1 MNVEGKKS
9 ASTAAAAAL
18 RKYQA
23 ALSLQSD
30 VPSATPSNVLH
41 WRSIGEHKNVTGYAV
56 SSELFAFLGTEARIK
71 THLLKT
77 IAGYYSTSSVSLN
90 GIPLTSPPMNSS
102 MVDVQ
107 DAINLYDSLTVLETL
122 GFSAELRLGRHN
134 HSHSLRHGTASNSGS
149 PARVRRGS
157 IGGVTVGHSE
167 MHSHHQPA
175 ELLAVRLLTEMGQ
188 YPFQTY
194 TPSFTLSL
202 PPPPPPL
209 LFTYTLLSWNIS
221 HPIHQ
226 VWKTSLR
233 RVWVICPCGSDG
245 WSSSPQKSSPAR
257 TYVQCRP
264 DPSHILL
271 LSIHPLSDI
280 TMHPCKPLTHDNPS
294 SPSLHHP
301 LPLPLPLSLLGIVL
315 RPTHFGPGCTVSA
328 VARHQVYP
336 TLINPKT

>member
-134 HSHSLRHGTASNSGS
+134 HSHSLRHGTASNRGS

-202 PPPPPPL
+202 PPPPP
-209 LFTYTLLSWNIS
+209 LSLIHI
-221 HPIHQ
+221 HPFVLEYIPSYPPGLEDVAEKSVGDLS
-226 VWKTSLR
+226 VWQR
-233 RVWVICPCGSDG
+233 RVVLFATEVIAGKDVRAM
-245 WSSSPQKSSPAR
+245 Q
-257 TYVQCRP
+257 TRP
-264 DPSHILL
+264 FPHPPPLHPSIVRH
-271 LSIHPLSDI
+271 
-280 TMHPCKPLTHDNPS
+280 NNA
-294 SPSLHHP
+294 SL
-301 LPLPLPLSLLGIVL
+301 
-315 RPTHFGPGCTVSA
+315 
-328 VARHQVYP
+328 Q
-336 TLINPKT
+336 TLDT